1 MNAFDATAF
10 DRPPFDTPAV
20 VVTLPVRVDVS
31 NREAAALGVRVSVAS
46 GPVVTDGGAVAA
58 VWALQVFVGGEDLTS
73 DVVGAVTIEAEENA
87 ARIADLALYRE
98 PGTVIAPGEWIGV
111 PVEIWLGNAVLGD
124 PVDAVPV
131 FTGAVEV
138 PTLTPGSGLLRLRC
152 SDGRQLMIDALDAT
166 ALDAL
171 CEGARWSPA
180 VFDKGAPPATRAADL
195 LSTLEASLDVVP
207 GGGLLLTGWRDETL
221 AEQTADADRVLD
233 GSVSVDFAERSG
245 MTNRVTVSFS
255 HRFPRNKA
263 EGYLI
268 GYDIL
273 AVAQTSFGQ
282 WVKDGGQFL
291 MRETVTRAIEA
302 AGATIAS
309 VEWIELPTH
318 AVQLPNN
325 SGYWLPNPAQHNLL
339 CLGFGAVVAF
349 DFHNETT
356 ETYAL
361 TVQNAASIARF
372 GVIAEQMSGALEGLF
387 EDPTA
392 AEHATLLYKKKI
404 STIPPRSTVPISV
417 GYVNSADVDLTSET
431 DHAAAIAAMESLLAV
446 ARVKIA
452 AAHRRHA
459 VTAKVAADPALDLWS
474 LVALD
479 AAGVTATGKVRHVV
493 HRLSPDSGEATTE
506 FTLAVSNCEG
516 PGFTHPVTTP
526 TIPDGTAAGQGP
538 EVSAVSIVWNGG
550 YGQDGQLT
558 ITFPAVSSAE
568 RDSAE
573 AAIAATYETDINEN
587 AFEVTL

>member
-1 MNAFDATAF
+1 MHAFDATAF

-31 NREAAALGVRVSVAS
+31 PRETATLAVRVSVVS
-46 GPVVTDGGAVAA
+46 GPVITDSGTAAA
-58 VWALQVFVGGEDLTS
+58 VWSLLVFVGGDDVTGY
-73 DVVGAVTIEAEENA
+73 VVGEVTIEAEENA

-98 PGTVIAPGEWIGV
+98 PGTVITPGEWIGV
-111 PVEIWLGNAVLGD
+111 PVEIWLASAVEGD
-124 PVDAVPV
+124 PMGAVPV

-152 SDGRQLMIDALDAT
+152 SDGRQAMIDALDAT

-180 VFDKGAPPATRAADL
+180 VFDKGAAMATRATDL

-207 GGGLLLTGWRDETL
+207 GGGLRLTGWRETL
-221 AEQTADADRVLD
+221 PEYGANNGGVLD

-245 MTNRVTVSFS
+245 MTNRVTITFA

-273 AVAQTSFGQ
+273 AVAQASFGQ

-302 AGATIAS
+302 AGASIAS

-318 AVQLPNN
+318 AVALPND
-325 SGYWLPNPAQHNLL
+325 SGFWLPNPAQHNLL

-349 DFHNETT
+349 DFHGETT
-356 ETYAL
+356 EEYAL

-372 GVIAEQMSGALEGLF
+372 GVIGEQMSGALEGLF
-387 EDPTA
+387 EDQTA

-404 STIPPRSTVPISV
+404 STIPPRSAVPISV
-417 GYVNSADVDLTSET
+417 GYVNSAEVEMTTET
-431 DHAAAIAAMESLLAV
+431 DHDAAVAAMECLLAV

-459 VTAKVAADPALDLWS
+459 VTASVAADPALDLWS
-474 LVALD
+474 LVSLD
-479 AAGVTATGKVRHVV
+479 AAGVTATGKVRHVT
-493 HRLSPDSGEATTE
+493 HRLNADSGEATTE
-506 FTLAVSNCEG
+506 FALAVSNCEG

-526 TIPDGTAAGQGP
+526 AIPDGTTAGQGS
-538 EVSAVSIVWNGG
+538 EVTAVSITWNGG
-550 YGQDGQLT
+550 YGQDGELT
-558 ITFPAVSSAE
+558 ITFPEVSAAE
-568 RDSAE
+568 RDSAQ
-573 AAIAATYETDINEN
+573 AQISATYETDINEN
-587 AFEVTL
+587 VFEVTL